1 VDQIPLKYSHSRYQQ
16 VRQVLQAQV
25 VQRVLV
31 DPLVATVQ
39 MEATGQQDRQGLVG
53 LVVAQ
58 DRQGLPD
65 QLVLQDRMVHLV
77 GLLSTMIHHLTLPI
91 LRRVL
96 VSLDLTT
103 LALKHLLLFS
113 T

>member
-1 VDQIPLKYSHSRYQQ
+1 MQ
-16 VRQVLQAQV
+16 QVLQAQV

-39 MEATGQQDRQGLVG
+39 MEAMGQQDRQGLVG

-65 QLVLQDRMVHLV
+65 RLVLQDQQDRMVHLV